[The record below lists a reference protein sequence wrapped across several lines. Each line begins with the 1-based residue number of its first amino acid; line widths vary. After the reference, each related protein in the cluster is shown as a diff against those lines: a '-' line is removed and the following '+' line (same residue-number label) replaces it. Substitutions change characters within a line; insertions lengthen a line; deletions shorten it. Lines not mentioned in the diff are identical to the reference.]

1 MREEFICLALIAH
14 VIYMS
19 EQKQNMGRSRDDDS
33 SSVLTIQLDGK
44 TAGKKSKRSVDS
56 ISSDLSEAK
65 LQQLADAR
73 EKSIQSR
80 RMTMKSKLERKLEDL
95 NLLMGDLRSD
105 QVERVGQAM
114 IDLETKLRQKQNDFT
129 QELNQHIRGMRDEM
143 RELRKELLRPGPS
156 ASVVSSS
163 VASRR
168 V

>member
-1 MREEFICLALIAH
+1 M
-14 VIYMS
+14 
-19 EQKQNMGRSRDDDS
+19 DS
-33 SSVLTIQLDGK
+33 T
-44 TAGKKSKRSVDS
+44 
-56 ISSDLSEAK
+56 SDLSEAK

-80 RMTMKSKLERKLEDL
+80 RMTMRTKLERKLEDL

-114 IDLETKLRQKQNDFT
+114 MDLETKLRQKQNDFT
-129 QELNQHIRGMRDEM
+129 QELNHNQQIRGMRDEM
-143 RELRKELLRPGPS
+143 RELRKELLHPGPS

>member
-1 MREEFICLALIAH
+1 
-14 VIYMS
+14 MS
-19 EQKQNMGRSRDDDS
+19 EQKQNMGRSRDDDN

-44 TAGKKSKRSVDS
+44 VDGKKSKRSVDS
-56 ISSDLSEAK
+56 TSSDLSEAK

-114 IDLETKLRQKQNDFT
+114 MDLETKLRQKQNDFT
-129 QELNQHIRGMRDEM
+129 QELNQQIRGMRDEM
-143 RELRKELLRPGPS
+143 RELRKELLHPGPS